1 MAQEVGARLGE
12 REVLLTEMQVFR
24 FKVMTDHTFD
34 RILYIAHDHLNRDG
48 GVLKSADPNTD
59 LVVLVES
66 ARMTSGRPWHPERLF
81 FLISSARHFAAE
93 LEAQGFRARY
103 LKASTT
109 IDGLVQAPAEFGE
122 FPIHAAEPSSF
133 KQLELLREYGVTFTA
148 NDFFLTSRPD
158 FKLWADR
165 QKTFVMENFYR
176 AQRVRLGIMVAAG
189 EPDGGRWNF
198 DADNRL
204 PPPKNHT
211 WPAYLEHE
219 RDAIDEA
226 VAKEVQAISGL
237 LPDAAIWQPSKT
249 WATTRAGALAQLNY
263 FIENHLNGFGP
274 YEDAIAKDNWALH
287 HSLLSPYLNNGLLH
301 ASEVIDAVLAAY
313 QAENK
318 PIGSV
323 EAFVRQ
329 VIGWREYINGMY
341 WFLGPDYREK
351 NGLEAHRKL
360 LPLFTDSNKTK
371 MACVKQ
377 VVGDVETR
385 AWAHHIPRL
394 MVLSNLALVTG
405 TNPQEFLD
413 WMREQ
418 FIDASEWVMVPN
430 VIGMATHADGG
441 ILMTKPYAAGGSY
454 LNKMTQSCKGCAYD
468 PKKRV
473 GEDACPFTTLY
484 WDFLDRHRDKFV
496 KNHRMSQQIF
506 GLNRLSDLPELRVR
520 AQQVLAGLDVGE
532 I

>member
-12 REVLLTEMQVFR
+12 REVLFAEVQISRCQSVIE
-24 FKVMTDHTFD
+24 
-34 RILYIAHDHLNRDG
+34 RILYVAHDHLNRDR
-48 GVLKSADPNTD
+48 GVLKSANRETD
-59 LVVLVES
+59 LIVLVES
-66 ARMTSGRPWHPERLF
+66 SRMTYGRPWHPERLF
-81 FLISSARHFAAE
+81 FLLSAARHFAAE
-93 LEAQGFRARY
+93 LEAEGFQVRY
-103 LKASTT
+103 IQAAST
-109 IDGLVQAPAEFGE
+109 IDGLERVRAEVGDL
-122 FPIHAAEPSSF
+122 PVHSAEPSSF
-133 KQLELLREYGVTFTA
+133 KQLELLREYGVTFVP

-176 AQRVRLGIMVAAG
+176 AQRVRLRIMVTDG

-204 PPPKNHT
+204 PPPKNYT

-219 RDAIDEA
+219 RDEIDAEVAEQVRAIA
-226 VAKEVQAISGL
+226 GL
-237 LPDAAIWQPSKT
+237 APDAATWKPTQT
-249 WATTRAGALAQLNY
+249 WATTRAGALAQLKN
-263 FIENHLNGFGP
+263 FIDNHLAGFGP
-274 YEDAIAKDNWALH
+274 YEDAIAADNWALH

-301 ASEVIDAVLAAY
+301 AEEVIRAVLVAY
-313 QAENK
+313 RAGA
-318 PIGSV
+318 PIASV

-341 WFLGPDYREK
+341 WFLGPGYREK
-351 NGLEAHRKL
+351 NELGATRKL
-360 LPLFTDSNKTK
+360 LPLFTDSTKTK

-377 VVGDVETR
+377 VVGDVEDR

-418 FIDASEWVMVPN
+418 FIDAAEWVMVPN
-430 VIGMATHADGG
+430 IIGMATHADGG
-441 ILMTKPYAAGGSY
+441 LLMTKPYAAGGAY

-473 GEDACPFTTLY
+473 GDDACPFTTLY
-484 WDFLDRHRDKFV
+484 WDFLDRHRDRFV
-496 KNHRMSQQIF
+496 RNHRMSQQIF

-520 AQQVLAGLDVGE
+520 AQQVLAGLDSGE